1 MIVHFV
7 GAGPGDPELL
17 TLKAERLLTTCRIC
31 IYAGSLV
38 SPGVLT
44 LIPAEAE
51 KHDSAGMSHEEVIAV
66 CKEARDRGID
76 VVRLH
81 SGDPS
86 IYGATREQMNALDA
100 LAIPYDVCP
109 GVSSFQAAAAALCTE
124 LTAPEVSQ
132 TIVLTRAA
140 GRTPLPEAQELD
152 RIARTQATLCIFL
165 SVGKIAEIAATL
177 AAHYGPDCPAAV
189 VFRASWPDE
198 LHYPRDTGR
207 HCPEDRGGGN
217 PRNGHD
223 RRGKGAGPR
232 YPGLQALRRRLYPRF
247 PGREPRHEDRP
258 HHPVRRRGK
267 APGPA
272 RRPVAG
278 GAALRSRIG
287 LAGSRRPP
295 SASRRS
301 PS

>member
-17 TLKAERLLTTCRIC
+17 TLKAERLLKTCRIC

-38 SPGVLT
+38 SPEVAA

-66 CKEARDRGID
+66 CEKARDRGID

-132 TIVLTRAA
+132 TIVLTRTA
-140 GRTPLPEAQELD
+140 GRTPLPESQELD
-152 RIARTQATLCIFL
+152 RIARTHATLCIFL
-165 SVGKIAEIAATL
+165 SVGKIGEVAETL
-177 AAHYGPDCPAAV
+177 AAHYGETCPAAV

-198 LHYPRDTGR
+198 KLIRGTLADIAEKTQAAGIRATAMIVVGEALARDIPASKLYDAAFSHGFR
-207 HCPEDRGGGN
+207 K
-217 PRNGHD
+217 
-223 RRGKGAGPR
+223 GKKP
-232 YPGLQALRRRLYPRF
+232 
-247 PGREPRHEDRP
+247 
-258 HHPVRRRGK
+258 
-267 APGPA
+267 
-272 RRPVAG
+272 
-278 GAALRSRIG
+278 
-287 LAGSRRPP
+287 
-295 SASRRS
+295 
-301 PS
+301 